1 MSYISRIKAMVVCPE
16 GEPLF
21 SERCTEVSIDD
32 ESGGEFVLIRQPG
45 AIREGNEIAINP
57 EEWPKLREAIDGM
70 VLQCK
75 SEVAE

>member
-1 MSYISRIKAMVVCPE
+1 MTYIARIKTLAVLPE
-16 GEPLF
+16 GDPLF

-57 EEWPKLREAIDGM
+57 EEWPKLRDAIDGM
-70 VLQCK
+70 VAQCK
-75 SEVAE
+75 ESAA